1 MLFLQRMK
9 KYRKIVFEIILFSAV
24 LFCYGINSYSHTY
37 CHLIGAE
44 QSAPTNCVENCF
56 SSDIDHLEDD
66 QIIHLN
72 EFSSN
77 TKPEIQIPIIQY
89 CLVVQNFSL
98 SVWQPPQNC

>member
-1 MLFLQRMK
+1 MK

-37 CHLIGAE
+37 SHLFGAE
-44 QSAPTNCVENCF
+44 HSATSNCVENCF

-72 EFSSN
+72 EFSPN
-77 TKPEIQIPIIQY
+77 TKPVIQILIIKY
-89 CLVVQNFSL
+89 CHVVQNFSL
-98 SVWQPPQNC
+98 SVWQPPQSC

>member
-1 MLFLQRMK
+1 MK

-37 CHLIGAE
+37 SHLFGAE
-44 QSAPTNCVENCF
+44 QSATNCDENCF

-72 EFSSN
+72 EFRPNS
-77 TKPEIQIPIIQY
+77 KPIIQLPIIQY
-89 CLVVQNFSL
+89 CFVIQKFSL
-98 SVWQPPQNC
+98 SVWQPPQNS